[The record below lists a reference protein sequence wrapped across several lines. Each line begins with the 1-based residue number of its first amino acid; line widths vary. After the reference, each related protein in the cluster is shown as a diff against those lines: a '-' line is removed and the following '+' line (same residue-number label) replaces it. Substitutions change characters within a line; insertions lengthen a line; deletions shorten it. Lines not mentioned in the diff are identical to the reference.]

1 MFDNTRSS
9 QFNIY
14 ERDWRNFDQKN
25 FILIYFSK
33 DCEDLL
39 VINELNVGNSTHIYS
54 EKLILSS
61 TLHLRIYKY
70 KLRFRSKP

>member
-1 MFDNTRSS
+1 MFDNTKSS

-14 ERDWRNFDQKN
+14 ERDLGKFDPEN
-25 FILIYFSK
+25 FILNYFSM

-39 VINELNVGNSTHIYS
+39 VINELNVGNSTHRYS
-54 EKLILSS
+54 EKIILSS
-61 TLHLRIYKY
+61 TMHLRIYKY